1 MLVPVNVSPAGL
13 VDQLPDFVG
22 YLAPNLQNKCGCVVA
37 HTVMSVKYGVTT
49 ACVLNPTDQD
59 IVLREGMHLGEFF
72 LVDESELVSL
82 LQVAVETVSDV
93 SPEELLPV
101 SLEDLPASQQQK
113 V

>member
-1 MLVPVNVSPAGL
+1 
-13 VDQLPDFVG
+13 
-22 YLAPNLQNKCGCVVA
+22 
-37 HTVMSVKYGVTT
+37 
-49 ACVLNPTDQD
+49 
-59 IVLREGMHLGEFF
+59 MHLGEFF

-113 V
+113 A